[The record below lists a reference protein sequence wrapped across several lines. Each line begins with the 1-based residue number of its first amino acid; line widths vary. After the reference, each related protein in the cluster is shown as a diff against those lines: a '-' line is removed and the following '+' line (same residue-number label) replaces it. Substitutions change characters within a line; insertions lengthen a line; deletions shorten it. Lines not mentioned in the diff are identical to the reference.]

1 MDFLKCMN
9 NFPWNRFATVYET
22 NSTGLKGI
30 FIKMFN
36 NLAEVSDYQYVI
48 DRLEC
53 QETLYRITPW
63 GLKFYI
69 CLLMEGKSNQAI
81 LLQNINEL
89 FEAANFNVQVDH
101 STNYK
106 PTKSNLMK
114 YEKIKSKLFDENF
127 DGIMDAD
134 YIKTFKSIDRNFM
147 QISIMDL
154 IQQHISLFEDLTKSP
169 NSSIAQSASLL
180 VNSIHNPKKYEFG
193 KL

>member
-1 MDFLKCMN
+1 
-9 NFPWNRFATVYET
+9 
-22 NSTGLKGI
+22 
-30 FIKMFN
+30 
-36 NLAEVSDYQYVI
+36 
-48 DRLEC
+48 
-53 QETLYRITPW
+53 
-63 GLKFYI
+63 
-69 CLLMEGKSNQAI
+69 MEGKSNQAI

-106 PTKSNLMK
+106 LTKGNLMK

>member
-22 NSTGLKGI
+22 NSKSLKDG

-36 NLAEVSDYQYVI
+36 GTAEIADYQYVI
-48 DRLEC
+48 DRLEH

-69 CLLMEGKSNQAI
+69 SLLTEEKTDKDI
-81 LLQNINEL
+81 LLENIKVL
-89 FEAANFNVQVDH
+89 FEAANYNMQVDIA
-101 STNYK
+101 TNYM
-106 PTKSNLMK
+106 PTKGNQMK
-114 YEKIKSKLFDENF
+114 YENIKLKLFDEEF
-127 DGIMDAD
+127 DGTMDAD

-154 IQQHISLFEDLTKSP
+154 IQQNCSLIESLATQSE
-169 NSSIAQSASLL
+169 SSVSKNASLL
-180 VNSIHNPKKYEFG
+180 INSIRNPKKYEFG
-193 KL
+193 

>member
-1 MDFLKCMN
+1 MRKL
-9 NFPWNRFATVYET
+9 
-22 NSTGLKGI
+22 S
-30 FIKMFN
+30 
-36 NLAEVSDYQYVI
+36 
-48 DRLEC
+48 
-53 QETLYRITPW
+53 
-63 GLKFYI
+63 
-69 CLLMEGKSNQAI
+69 
-81 LLQNINEL
+81 QNYL
-89 FEAANFNVQVDH
+89 
-101 STNYK
+101 
-106 PTKSNLMK
+106 TK
-114 YEKIKSKLFDENF
+114 NF

>member
-106 PTKSNLMK
+106 PTKGNLMK
-114 YEKIKSKLFDENF
+114 YEKINSKLFDENF

>member
-106 PTKSNLMK
+106 PTKGNLMK
-114 YEKIKSKLFDENF
+114 YEKIKLKLFDENF

-134 YIKTFKSIDRNFM
+134 YIKTFKCIDRNFM

>member
-89 FEAANFNVQVDH
+89 FEAAHFNVQVDH

-106 PTKSNLMK
+106 PTKGNLMK

-180 VNSIHNPKKYEFG
+180 VNSIYNPKKYEFG

>member
-106 PTKSNLMK
+106 PTKGNLMK

-134 YIKTFKSIDRNFM
+134 YIKTFKCIDRNFM

-169 NSSIAQSASLL
+169 NRCIIL
-180 VNSIHNPKKYEFG
+180 
-193 KL
+193 

>member
-22 NSTGLKGI
+22 NSKSLKDG

-36 NLAEVSDYQYVI
+36 GTAETADYQYVI

-63 GLKFYI
+63 GIKFYI
-69 CLLMEGKSNQAI
+69 SLLTEEKTDKDI
-81 LLQNINEL
+81 LLENIKVL
-89 FEAANFNVQVDH
+89 FEAANYNMQVDIA
-101 STNYK
+101 TNYM
-106 PTKSNLMK
+106 PTKGNQMK
-114 YEKIKSKLFDENF
+114 YEDIKLKLFDEEF
-127 DGIMDAD
+127 DGTMDAD

-154 IQQHISLFEDLTKSP
+154 IQQNCSLIESLVTQSD
-169 NSSIAQSASLL
+169 SSVSKNASLL
-180 VNSIHNPKKYEFG
+180 INSIRNPKKYEFG
-193 KL
+193 

>member
-30 FIKMFN
+30 FIKMLN

-106 PTKSNLMK
+106 PTKGNLMK

>member
-22 NSTGLKGI
+22 NSIGLKGI

-36 NLAEVSDYQYVI
+36 NTAEMSDYQYVI

-69 CLLMEGKSNQAI
+69 CLLMEEKSNKDI
-81 LLQNINEL
+81 LLQNINVL
-89 FEAANFNVQVDH
+89 FEAANYDMQVDNA
-101 STNYK
+101 TNYN
-106 PTKSNLMK
+106 PTKGNLMK
-114 YEKIKSKLFDENF
+114 YEKIKLKLFDEEF
-127 DGIMDAD
+127 DGTMDAD

-147 QISIMDL
+147 QRCIMDL
-154 IQQHISLFEDLTKSP
+154 IQQNTSLFDDLAKSTDS
-169 NSSIAQSASLL
+169 NIARSASLL
-180 VNSIHNPKKYEFG
+180 VDSIHSPKKYEFRKG
-193 KL
+193 

>member
-89 FEAANFNVQVDH
+89 FEAANFNVQVEH

-106 PTKSNLMK
+106 PTKGNLMK